1 MPSKSAGWPFR
12 PIMVRPARAAER
24 TGSDA
29 TCLVIVV
36 ATKPGAIALQHTPEA
51 DQASA
56 CDLVSDTR
64 PPLDAPYPPLLPK
77 ALIACCDATLMMRP
91 QPLAAIAGPNCWP
104 SRNGAVRFT
113 SSERSQSSG
122 VSSASGGLR
131 VPPAGLVMITC
142 WANTAL
148 DNVQARHV

>member
-12 PIMVRPARAAER
+12 PIMVRPASAAER

-91 QPLAAIAGPNCWP
+91 HPLAATAGPTSFP
-104 SRNGAVRFT
+104 STNPPVQPT
-113 SSERSQSSG
+113 ST
-122 VSSASGGLR
+122 A
-131 VPPAGLVMITC
+131 PPHPST
-142 WANTAL
+142 ANAAHTA
-148 DNVQARHV
+148 